1 MIIHVMG
8 DGTVLSLIDCD
19 TYASYI
25 GDWDEPDR
33 LRAHLLAEARQ
44 QHIVSW
50 GSGFESDWRVEVHHG
65 ITEQEGYRD
74 FLAVIECTSGVLHLA
89 NYDSLTM
96 AAQFDGYALP
106 DEETADYA
114 IELPKG
120 LYKVRVVQLLS
131 PDERSWDADDE
142 APHFL
147 LELEQTH
154 VPPEVDAE
162 FPWADFL

>member
-8 DGTVLSLIDCD
+8 DGTVLSLIDCEN
-19 TYASYI
+19 YASYI
-25 GDWDEPDR
+25 GDWDEPGR

-44 QHIVSW
+44 QHIVAW
-50 GSGFESDWRVEVHHG
+50 GSGFEADWRVEVRHG

-74 FLAVIECTSGVLHLA
+74 FLAVIECSSGVLHLA

-96 AAQFDGYALP
+96 AAQFDDYEMP

-114 IELPKG
+114 IEVPKG
-120 LYKVRVVQLLS
+120 LYKVRVVQLLT
-131 PDERSWDADDE
+131 PDERSWDAHEDE
-142 APHFL
+142 PHFL
-147 LELEQTH
+147 LELEPVD
-154 VPPEVDAE
+154 VPPDIDAE